1 MSSQMNV
8 VSNGSQTKK
17 SQQNVVSS
25 DRRLKLA

>member
-1 MSSQMNV
+1 MNV